1 MRSITLLAI
10 LATVLSL
17 GLFLT
22 ACQEMATSPADG
34 GFLATVTVTVEG
46 TVMKVTPGRGT
57 TLMVGTT
64 VKLLDSSDNI
74 VGTDS
79 TDINGAYSITSSPL
93 NSTSDMSMLIVDN
106 GTDHSDE
113 IPRPLTTIST
123 NYINIQYYPGVCIRV
138 EQKESELER

>member
-22 ACQEMATSPADG
+22 ACQDMATSPADG

-46 TVMKVTPGRGT
+46 TAREISPLRSI
-57 TLMVGTT
+57 TLMSGTT

-74 VGTDS
+74 VGTDI
-79 TDINGAYSITSSPL
+79 TDINGEYSITSSPL
-93 NSTSDMSMLIVDN
+93 NSTSGMSMLIVDD
-106 GTDHSDE
+106 GTDYTDD
-113 IPRPLTTIST
+113 IPKPLIST
-123 NYINIQYYPGVCIRV
+123 ATNHVNIWYYTGICIRV
-138 EQKESELER
+138 EQKESELE